1 MIWSNIVTKSCV
13 NAEFQ
18 AHVKRIL
25 EEQKGKRVYKFSYQG
40 KEYLLKQP
48 ERLSG
53 VWLLLKPYPKKSFKN
68 ELMTLLYLSK
78 QGVPVPKV
86 VYHGKDFFVLEDV
99 GMSISQWTD
108 DPSCSEEQ
116 KFSILSDASQALIGL
131 HKKGLVHGR
140 PAIRDIIWNNSKVI
154 FLDFESRSKSQNK
167 DWLIVRDMLFFF
179 DSLCHKNTISDELI
193 KEIALYYQTHC
204 DSRNWEIMQNYL
216 SKFRW
221 VYYLLLP
228 FKPVAK
234 KDLISIYRLFNLLY
248 SKEK

>member
-1 MIWSNIVTKSCV
+1 MESSI

-18 AHVKRIL
+18 AYVKGIL
-25 EEQKGKRVYKFSYQG
+25 EKQKGKRVYKFNYQG
-40 KEYLLKQP
+40 KSYWLKQP

-53 VWLLLKPYPKKSFKN
+53 VWLLLKPHPKKSFEN
-68 ELMTLLYLSK
+68 ELMTLLDLFK

-86 VYHGKDFFVLEDV
+86 VYHEKDFFVLEDV
-99 GMSISQWTD
+99 GMSISQWVD
-108 DPSCSEEQ
+108 NPNSSEEQ
-116 KFSILSDASQALIGL
+116 KFSILSEASQALIGL

-140 PAIRDIIWNNSKVI
+140 PAIRDIVWNNSKVI

-179 DSLCHKNTISDELI
+179 DSLCHKETISDELI

-204 DSRNWEIMQNYL
+204 ASRNWEIMQNYL
-216 SKFRW
+216 LRFRW

-228 FKPVAK
+228 FKPIAK
-234 KDLISIYRLFNLLY
+234 KDLISIYRLFTLLY
-248 SKEK
+248 RKEK